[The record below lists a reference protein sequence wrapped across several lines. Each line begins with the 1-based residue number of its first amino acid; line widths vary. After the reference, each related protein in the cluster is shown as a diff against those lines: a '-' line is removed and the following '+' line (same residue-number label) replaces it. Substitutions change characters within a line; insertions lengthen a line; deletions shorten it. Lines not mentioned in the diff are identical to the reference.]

1 MKKQKNKGS
10 IYFLALASAIVLLLV
25 VLGIAAII
33 LQFRHSS
40 RSNTAIDQGYVYAE
54 LGISHALSFT
64 HDTADWRN
72 LLNNGTWLSDISAG
86 SAVYS
91 VNGIDPKDGILSG
104 DSGDSVILTCAA
116 TVNGVTRRLSV
127 TAQQQPSKLL
137 SYTLAAGKTIT
148 IKDSADICGNVCGNK
163 DIVKDYY
170 NCVIDGNAEA
180 VSTIQYTTNINGN
193 IVQNTLAKSFPDEQ
207 AMFNYYKALATP
219 ISYRSEINQVLLSNT
234 SNPYGVVNA
243 NGLYKMDCGNQ
254 KLIIKNCRIYG
265 TLMLI
270 NPRNDSRIESCL
282 NWQPARL
289 DYPALIIEKGAL
301 YMDTTGSL
309 SELVFNTDFNLP
321 TEFGYHVIGQ
331 VFANQITGAVY
342 IDGDLELRNDS
353 YILGSVIVTG
363 TVKMYNNTDIKWYN
377 NCVTYPA
384 KNFLESYL
392 SPIQGTWQEPANP

>member
-1 MKKQKNKGS
+1 MTRNKGS

-40 RSNTAIDQGYVYAE
+40 RSNTAIDQGYIYAE
-54 LGISHALSFT
+54 LGINHALSFT

-72 LLNNGTWLSDISAG
+72 VLNNGTWLTDISAG

-91 VNGIDPKDGILSG
+91 VDGIDPQDGILS
-104 DSGDSVILTCAA
+104 DDREDTVTLTCAA
-116 TVNGVTRRLSV
+116 TVNNVKRQLSV

-137 SYTLAAGKTIT
+137 SYALAAEKTIT
-148 IKDSADICGNVCGNK
+148 IKDSADVYGNVFSNQN
-163 DIVKDYY
+163 IVKDYY
-170 NCVIDGNAEA
+170 NCVIDGSAEA
-180 VSTIQYTTNINGN
+180 VSTIQYTTNINGSV
-193 IVQNTLAKSFPDEQ
+193 VQNTLPKSFPDQQ
-207 AMFNYYKALATP
+207 AMFSYYKARATP

-243 NGLYKMDCGNQ
+243 DGLYKMDCDNK

-270 NPRNDSRIESCL
+270 NPKKDSKIESCL

-289 DYPALIIEKGAL
+289 DYPALIIESGDL

-309 SELVFNTDFNLP
+309 SELVYNTDFNLP
-321 TEFGYHVIGQ
+321 TEFGYGYIGQ

-342 IDGDLELRNDS
+342 IDGDLELKNDS

-363 TVKMYNNTDIKWYN
+363 TVKMYNNVDIQWYS
-377 NCVTYPA
+377 NCTTYPV
-384 KNFLESYL
+384 KCFLESYL